1 MGTFYNH
8 LNTKQISD
16 IDPISRFLKLK
27 KYCYKCNKM
36 FDLAEILRVVRGVVL
51 SLLMN
56 LSEGPMDMD
65 FFKSSPPKLLVQ
77 MNRNLVGS
85 IYGRSSIKVAHFVP
99 IG

>member
-56 LSEGPMDMD
+56 LSEGPMDMSGKNQHGPIM
-65 FFKSSPPKLLVQ
+65 FTGTPGLKVQ
-77 MNRNLVGS
+77 R
-85 IYGRSSIKVAHFVP
+85 P
-99 IG
+99 IR